1 MQMRFDQI
9 IPPGRHWLLA
19 LLPALLLTFMLAGC
33 STPIWDQNSS
43 PGQSSPPSFTTYACT
58 SGAVVE
64 AAYPDSSTALLRY
77 QGRERVLQIAV
88 SASGARYVGNGLV
101 WWTKGSGPGSEGML
115 FVHEPE
121 DDVAGKLLE
130 QCQVTED

>member
-1 MQMRFDQI
+1 MQMHFDQI

-19 LLPALLLTFMLAGC
+19 LLPALLLILTLASC
-33 STPIWDQNSS
+33 STPIRDQNPN
-43 PGQSSPPSFTTYACT
+43 PGQSSPILFTTYACT

-77 QGRERVLQIAV
+77 QGRERVMQIAV

-101 WWTKGSGPGSEGML
+101 WWTKGSGPGSEGTL
-115 FVHEPE
+115 FAHEPE

-130 QCQVTED
+130 QCRVTED